1 MFRISGTEQKAR
13 SHLRAQRLAREA
25 GHTGYIFECAGKA
38 PKWIYLPEHDPTK
51 TTRPVP
57 IELVKESIKALRYVA
72 TMEAGQSQKP
82 DLFDPE
88 DTNEWDYAD
97 ELEKLINS

>member
-1 MFRISGTEQKAR
+1 MFRIFGTNKRAR
-13 SHLRAQRLAREA
+13 GHLQAQRLARDH
-25 GHTGYIFECAGKA
+25 GHEGYIFECAGKA
-38 PKWIYLPEHDPTK
+38 PKWIHLPEFDPNRK
-51 TTRPVP
+51 TRAVP
-57 IELVKESIKALRYVA
+57 LDLIKESIKALRYVA